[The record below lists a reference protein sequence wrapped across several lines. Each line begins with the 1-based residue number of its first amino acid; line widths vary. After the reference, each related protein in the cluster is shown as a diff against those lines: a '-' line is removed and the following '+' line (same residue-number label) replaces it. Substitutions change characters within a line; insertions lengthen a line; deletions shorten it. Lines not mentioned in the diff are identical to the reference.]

1 MHYVSMWFNNRIKNM
16 KKAVI
21 IGAGVGGLATAC
33 YLAQN
38 GYAVEIYEK
47 NCKPGGRCGQLVQ
60 DGHRFDLGATI
71 LLMPSLYKKVLSEL
85 GIDLEKDLE
94 TTSLEP
100 VYKLFF
106 SDGTDFA
113 FTRSPQRM
121 KAQLE
126 TIEPGSFQKYQEYV
140 KEGYE
145 FFNLSMNDLLGKNFD
160 HLFQFVNFKSMRLL
174 LKLKTY
180 LYHTD
185 YIKRFFTDPHLRM
198 AFTFQNIYVGQ
209 NPYQAPA
216 FFSMLPGTEIA
227 EGALFPKG
235 GMHRIVQTL
244 QTLAEKNNVQIYCKK
259 PVDKII
265 LNGKKAEGIM
275 LEDGTIVHADLVIAS
290 ADLPYVYDKLLRDK
304 SKTRSLKNKKYSC
317 SAIVFHWGI
326 DKIYPQLDHHS
337 VFLND
342 PYEQGLEKIFNEKSL
357 ADNPSFYVH
366 APVRSDRSAAPEN
379 QDTLSVVVPV
389 GHLDE
394 KFDQDWKKLKQTAR
408 EGVIQRLEEAG
419 LYDIEEHIKFEIC
432 YLPKT
437 WESSCNVTRGSVFG
451 SLSHSIFQMG
461 YFRPHNRHK
470 KYKNLYFAGGSTHPG
485 NGVPLVL
492 LGAKLTSER
501 ILKDAKQ
508 MINGK

>member
-1 MHYVSMWFNNRIKNM
+1 MNSNP
-16 KKAVI
+16 KAII
-21 IGAGVGGLATAC
+21 IGAGVGGLATANF
-33 YLAQN
+33 LAQK
-38 GYAVEIYEK
+38 GYSVEIYEK
-47 NCKPGGRCGQLVQ
+47 NANPGGRCGQMIQ

-94 TTSLEP
+94 TSSLEP

-106 SDGTDFA
+106 SNGANFA
-113 FTRSPQRM
+113 FTRDAGRM
-121 KAQLE
+121 KTQLE
-126 TIEPGSFQKYQEYV
+126 SIEPGSFQKYQQYV
-140 KEGYE
+140 AEGYQ
-145 FFNLSMNDLLGKNFD
+145 FFNLSMNELLGKNFD

-180 LYHTD
+180 LHHTD
-185 YIKRFFTDPHLRM
+185 YVRRFFTDPQLRM

-216 FFSMLPGTEIA
+216 FFSMLPGAEIA

-235 GMHRIVQTL
+235 GMHRIIEKLVE
-244 QTLAEKNNVQIYCKK
+244 LAQKNNVEIYYKK
-259 PVDKII
+259 PIEKI
-265 LNGKKAEGIM
+265 LVEGKRTYGIM
-275 LEDGTIVHADLVIAS
+275 LEDGTIIHADLVVGT
-290 ADLPYVYDKLLRDK
+290 ADLPYVYDQLLPEKRK
-304 SKTRSLKNKKYSC
+304 ARQLKNKKYSC
-317 SAIVFHWGI
+317 SAIVFHWGV

-342 PYEQGLEKIFNEKSL
+342 PYKEGLEKIFNEKSL
-357 ADNPSFYVH
+357 SENPSFYIH
-366 APVRSDRSAAPEN
+366 APVRSDLSAAPEN
-379 QDTLSVVVPV
+379 HDTLSVIVPV
-389 GHLDE
+389 AHLDE
-394 KFDQDWKKLKQTAR
+394 KFDQDWAKLKQTAR
-408 EGVIQRLEEAG
+408 AGVIQRLKEAG
-419 LYDIEEHIKFEIC
+419 LDDIENHIKFEIC

-461 YFRPHNRHK
+461 YFRPHNQHK
-470 KYKNLYFAGGSTHPG
+470 KYRNLYFAGGSTHPG

-501 ILKDAKQ
+501 IIQDAK
-508 MINGK
+508 NLNFN